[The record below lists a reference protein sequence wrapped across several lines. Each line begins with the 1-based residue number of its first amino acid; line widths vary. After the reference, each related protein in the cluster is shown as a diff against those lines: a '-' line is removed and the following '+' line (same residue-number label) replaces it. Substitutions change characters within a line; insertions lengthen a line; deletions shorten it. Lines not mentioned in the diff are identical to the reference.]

1 MKTITVENL
10 KGVLLNLKGSQFVT
24 ISALVEARS
33 RKTGNPYKAIYK
45 LSKVNGISGADYE
58 NSVNNQLEREG
69 KENDFSAGER
79 SWGTRISP
87 TLVENKGKSYLAMH
101 VQKTSKPTYLV
112 DKNSMLT
119 VIDKKKIEN
128 FIIQPSKPTQGGVEK
143 NVIYR
148 NYSLENIKYI
158 AIGGEKYRVR

>member
-1 MKTITVENL
+1 
-10 KGVLLNLKGSQFVT
+10 
-24 ISALVEARS
+24 
-33 RKTGNPYKAIYK
+33 
-45 LSKVNGISGADYE
+45 
-58 NSVNNQLEREG
+58 
-69 KENDFSAGER
+69 
-79 SWGTRISP
+79 
-87 TLVENKGKSYLAMH
+87 MH